1 MTTQRKADFDIAVI
15 GGGIN
20 GAAVARDAVG
30 RGHSVWL
37 AEADDY
43 AIGTSS
49 RSSKL
54 IHGGIRYLE
63 QFEFRLVYES
73 LHERET
79 LMKLAP
85 HLVFPMRFLVPVRKD
100 QKRSAFI
107 VRLGLFLYD
116 VLSGRRIL
124 GKTGKLSDD
133 DATAIPR
140 LTHDGLKAVL
150 HYPDCWT
157 DDSRLTL
164 ETLLDARERGAD
176 IANNRQVTAIQPVP
190 EGYQLTTNDGRTV
203 TARFVVNAGGP
214 WALKILDKV
223 SSAET
228 NRRLRLVRGS
238 HVIVKMPEPAD
249 PNAYLLQNPDGRV
262 VFVIPWLNDR
272 YRIIGTTDM
281 PHEGSPDHPEC
292 SDEERDYILS
302 THNRYFDNRLSAA
315 DIIDTYAGVRP
326 LVDDGSDN
334 PSKVTREYE
343 LDVHKSGDGAL
354 VTIFGGKL
362 TTHRK
367 LGELVLTKLEGLGLP
382 PAPAWT
388 DQQPLHGGTL
398 DRPALAALAASGP
411 DALSPS
417 VRERWAFT
425 YGSVTQ
431 DLFAAVTQAPEQAV
445 EIVSGIPLA
454 ELWHAIKVE
463 DVRNGDDFLHRRTKT
478 YIDLTPAEVATINKW
493 FEDHCQG

>member
-1 MTTQRKADFDIAVI
+1 MTTQHKADFDIAVI

-85 HLVFPMRFLVPVRKD
+85 HLVFPMRFLVPIKKGQR
-100 QKRSAFI
+100 RSAFI

-124 GKTGKLSDD
+124 GKTGKLKKD
-133 DATAIPR
+133 DAAAIPR
-140 LTHDGLKAVL
+140 LSQDGLKAVL

-164 ETLLDARERGAD
+164 ETLLDARARGAD
-176 IANNRQVTAIQPVP
+176 IANDRRITSIDPVA
-190 EGYQLTTNDGRTV
+190 EGYRLTTQDGQSI

-214 WALKILDKV
+214 WALSVLDTVKSV
-223 SSAET
+223 KT

-238 HVIVKMPEPAD
+238 HIIVKMPAPAD

-262 VFVIPWLNDR
+262 VFVIPWLDDR
-272 YRIIGTTDM
+272 YRIIGTTDI
-281 PHEGSPDHPEC
+281 PHDNTPDHPTC
-292 SDEERDYILS
+292 SVEERDYIIE
-302 THNRYFDNRLSAA
+302 THNRYFDNQLTPG
-315 DIIDTYAGVRP
+315 DVIDTYAGVRP

-343 LDVHKSGDGAL
+343 LDVHTSGDGAL

-367 LGELVLTKLEGLGLP
+367 LGELVLDKLEGLGLP

-388 DQQPLHGGTL
+388 DTEALHGGLFDRSTL
-398 DRPALAALAASGP
+398 ASLAADGP
-411 DALSPS
+411 DIIPIAT
-417 VRERWAFT
+417 RTRWAFT

-431 DLFAAVTQAPEQAV
+431 ELFDAVQENPALAAD
-445 EIVSGIPLA
+445 IVPGIPEV
-454 ELWHAIKVE
+454 ELCHALQVE
-463 DVRNGDDFLHRRTKT
+463 DCRNGDDFLHRRTKT
-478 YIDLTPAEVATINKW
+478 YIDLDTDQINLINQW
-493 FEDHCQG
+493 FVSNT

>member
-1 MTTQRKADFDIAVI
+1 MTTAKKPDFDIAVI

-37 AEADDY
+37 AEAEDY

-73 LHERET
+73 LHEREA
-79 LMKLAP
+79 LMNMAP
-85 HLVFPMRFLVPVRKD
+85 HLVFPMRFLVPIRKD
-100 QKRSAFI
+100 QKRAGWI

-116 VLSGRRIL
+116 VLSGRKVL
-124 GKTGKLSDD
+124 GRTGKLSKG
-133 DATAIPR
+133 DASAIPH
-140 LTHDGLKAVL
+140 LDHEGLKSVL

-157 DDSRLTL
+157 DDARLTL

-176 IANNRQVTAIQPVP
+176 IHNRRRVTSIEPAQ
-190 EGYQLTTNDGRTV
+190 EGYRLTTAEGKSL

-214 WALKILDKV
+214 WALSILDKAK
-223 SSAET
+223 SINT

-238 HVIVKMPEPAD
+238 HVIVRMPAPAD

-262 VFVIPWLNDR
+262 VFVIPWLDNR
-272 YRIIGTTDM
+272 FRIIGTTDE
-281 PHEGSPDHPEC
+281 PHEGSADNPTC
-292 SDEERDYILS
+292 SDKERDYILA
-302 THNRYFDNRLSAA
+302 THNRYFDNDLTAQ
-315 DIIDTYAGVRP
+315 DVLDTYAGVRP

-343 LDVHKSGDGAL
+343 LEVHQSGDGAL
-354 VTIFGGKL
+354 LTIFGGKL

-367 LGELVLTKLEGLGLP
+367 LGELVMKRLEQLGLP
-382 PAPAWT
+382 ARPAWT
-388 DQQPLHGGTL
+388 DQEVLHGGAL
-398 DRPALAALAASGP
+398 DRPALAALADAGP
-411 DALSPS
+411 AALSKAICH
-417 VRERWAFT
+417 RWAFT
-425 YGSVTQ
+425 YGSVTS
-431 DLFAAVTQAPEQAV
+431 DLYNTV
-445 EIVSGIPLA
+445 EDDPALAQQLVPNVPLA
-454 ELWHAIKVE
+454 ELWHAVQVE
-463 DVRNGDDFLHRRTKT
+463 DCRNGDDFLHRRTKL
-478 YIDLTPAEVATINKW
+478 YMALTPSDIDTVNQWFAEN
-493 FEDHCQG
+493 C

>member
-1 MTTQRKADFDIAVI
+1 MNTEHKADFDIAVI

-37 AEADDY
+37 AEAEDY

-85 HLVFPMRFLVPVRKD
+85 HLVFPMRFLVPIRKD
-100 QKRSAFI
+100 QKRSGWI
-107 VRLGLFLYD
+107 VRLGLILYD
-116 VLSGRRIL
+116 VLSGRKLL
-124 GKTGKLSDD
+124 GRTGKLAKD
-133 DATAIPR
+133 DAAAIPH
-140 LTHDGLKAVL
+140 LDHEGLKAVL

-157 DDSRLTL
+157 DDARLTL
-164 ETLLDARERGAD
+164 ETLLDARARGAD
-176 IANNRQVTAIQPVP
+176 IGNRRHVTSIEPAK
-190 EGYQLTTNDGRTV
+190 EGYRLTTAEGKSL

-214 WALKILDKV
+214 WALSVLDKAK
-223 SSAET
+223 SIST

-238 HVIVKMPEPAD
+238 HIIVRMPEPAD

-262 VFVIPWLNDR
+262 VFVIPWLDDR
-272 YRIIGTTDM
+272 FRIIGTTDE
-281 PHEGSPDHPEC
+281 PHEGAPDHPTC
-292 SDEERDYILS
+292 SDQERDYILA
-302 THNRYFDNRLSAA
+302 TYNRYFNNDLTAQ
-315 DIIDTYAGVRP
+315 DVLDTYAGVRP

-343 LDVHKSGDGAL
+343 LEVHQSGDGAL
-354 VTIFGGKL
+354 LTIFGGKL

-367 LGELVLTKLEGLGLP
+367 LGELVLKKLESLGLP
-382 PAPAWT
+382 ARPTWT
-388 DQQPLHGGTL
+388 DQEILHGGGL
-398 DRPALAALAASGP
+398 DRTALAQLAKDGP
-411 DALSPS
+411 QILPHS
-417 VRERWAFT
+417 VRHRWAFT

-431 DLFAAVTQAPEQAV
+431 DLYDAVQHDPTLAEQ
-445 EIVSGIPLA
+445 IVPQVPLA
-454 ELWHAIKVE
+454 ELWHAIRVE
-463 DVRNGDDFLHRRTKT
+463 DCRNGDDFLHRRTKL
-478 YIDLTPAEVATINKW
+478 YMDLVATDIDVIDQW
-493 FEDHCQG
+493 FAEHC